1 MNKKHILSILVA
13 GAALATS
20 CNSGDIRRNPGK
32 TYAPDMVYSR
42 AYDAYTHGPE
52 ELGNQTS
59 LQPVK
64 GTIARGHALPTH
76 LTAADSQQY
85 YAINP
90 SYKFNEF
97 ELADGKRKY
106 DIFCGVCHGAALD
119 GQGPLFTSGKYASMP
134 ANLISENYINF
145 TPGKIYYAI
154 VYGKNM
160 MGSYASQLNEVDR
173 WKIVAYIKKAQS
185 EKSGAAFTMGK
196 SENETAAPV
205 TETTAAVTTD
215 TTTTTN

>member
-13 GAALATS
+13 GTALATS

-32 TYAPDMVYSR
+32 TYVPDMVYSR
-42 AYDAYTHGPE
+42 AYDAYTAGPE

-97 ELADGKRKY
+97 ELEDGKRKY

-154 VYGKNM
+154 KYGKNM
-160 MGSYASQLNEVDR
+160 MGSYASQLKEEDR
-173 WKIVAYIKKAQS
+173 WKIVAYIKKVQS

-196 SENETAAPV
+196 TGSDDVVAPTVEVAA
-205 TETTAAVTTD
+205 TETTEAAH
-215 TTTTTN
+215 

>member
-13 GAALATS
+13 GTALATS

-32 TYAPDMVYSR
+32 TYVPDMVYSR
-42 AYDAYTHGPE
+42 AYDAYTAGPE

-76 LTAADSQQY
+76 LTAADSQKY

-90 SYKFNEF
+90 TFKFNEF
-97 ELADGKRKY
+97 ELVDGQRKY
-106 DIFCGVCHGAALD
+106 EIFCGVCHGTALD

-134 ANLISENYINF
+134 ASLISENYINF

-154 VYGKNM
+154 MYGKNM
-160 MGSYASQLNEVDR
+160 MGSYASQLNEEDR
-173 WKIVAYIKKAQS
+173 WKIVAYIKKVQS
-185 EKSGAAFTMGK
+185 EKGGAAFTMG
-196 SENETAAPV
+196 STGTQDAV
-205 TETTAAVTTD
+205 VTTTVAATED
-215 TTTTTN
+215 TTQATH